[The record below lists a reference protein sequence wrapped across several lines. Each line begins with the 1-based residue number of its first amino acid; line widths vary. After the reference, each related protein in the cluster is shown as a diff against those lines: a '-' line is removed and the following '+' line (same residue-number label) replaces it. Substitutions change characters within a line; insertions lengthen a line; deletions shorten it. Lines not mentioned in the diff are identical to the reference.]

1 MFVRGLAVRRGS
13 RYVFS
18 MTSTNCHR
26 SIHVYQHHLS
36 PSLLPDKHAISLLPD
51 KHAVRMHDFMPR

>member
-18 MTSTNCHR
+18 MTPANSHR
-26 SIHVYQHHLS
+26 SMHVYQHHRS
-36 PSLLPDKHAISLLPD
+36 PSLLPD